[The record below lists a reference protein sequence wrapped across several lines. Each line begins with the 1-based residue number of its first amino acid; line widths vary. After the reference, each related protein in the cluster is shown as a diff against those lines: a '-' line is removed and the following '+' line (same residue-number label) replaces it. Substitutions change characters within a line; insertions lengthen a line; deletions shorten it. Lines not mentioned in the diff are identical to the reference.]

1 MHKSIISS
9 IANYVPSSILGTVM
23 QLIVTNC
30 YNNNEYNEVYRYQK
44 SLTKFEHLAIDTY
57 LNALFSD
64 NPCIMDVGCGA
75 GVPFDSYFVNQGC
88 KIIGIDVSKT
98 QISKAIKNISSAKFI
113 NMDFMKYQDETL
125 YDGVVLLYSLFHIQR
140 EYHPIVMQKI
150 YNMLMPQGKVLLNI
164 RKEDCGKL
172 KYRKNFCGKPMCWSH
187 YDRDTFLSIIH
198 HIGFAY
204 EIIGDEKLYGSSES
218 HLWLIL
224 SK

>member
-1 MHKSIISS
+1 MHKNVISS
-9 IANYVPSSILGTVM
+9 IANYVPSSILGNLM
-23 QLIVTNC
+23 QLIVTYC
-30 YNNNEYNEVYRYQK
+30 YNSNEYNEVYRCQK
-44 SLTKFEHLAIDTY
+44 ALTEFEHLAIDTY
-57 LNALFSD
+57 LNALSSD

-75 GVPFDSYFVNQGC
+75 GVPFDSYFVNHGC
-88 KIIGIDVSKT
+88 NIIGIDISKT
-98 QISKAIKNISSAKFI
+98 QISKAIMNIPSAKFI

-140 EYHPIVMQKI
+140 EYHAIVMQKI

-187 YDRDTFLSIIH
+187 YDSDTFLSIIH
-198 HIGFAY
+198 RIGFAY